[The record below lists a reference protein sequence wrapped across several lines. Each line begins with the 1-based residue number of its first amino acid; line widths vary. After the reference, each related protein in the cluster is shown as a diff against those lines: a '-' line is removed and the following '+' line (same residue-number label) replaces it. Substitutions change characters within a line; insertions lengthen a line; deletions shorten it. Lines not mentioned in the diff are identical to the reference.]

1 MPGKNREMFAW
12 ILLLGNYFFW
22 PKQGRNREA
31 NQQEQ
36 NYYNLE
42 NNYKSRARL
51 EKYSGEKLESDD
63 TGAMT

>member
-1 MPGKNREMFAW
+1 MPRKIRELLALVF
-12 ILLLGNYFFW
+12 LLGNYFL

-36 NYYNLE
+36 NYYNLK
-42 NNYKSRARL
+42 NNYESRARL

-63 TGAMT
+63 IGSMI

>member
-1 MPGKNREMFAW
+1 M
-12 ILLLGNYFFW
+12 
-22 PKQGRNREA
+22 PKQGRKKEA

-42 NNYKSRARL
+42 NNYESRARL

>member
-1 MPGKNREMFAW
+1 M
-12 ILLLGNYFFW
+12 